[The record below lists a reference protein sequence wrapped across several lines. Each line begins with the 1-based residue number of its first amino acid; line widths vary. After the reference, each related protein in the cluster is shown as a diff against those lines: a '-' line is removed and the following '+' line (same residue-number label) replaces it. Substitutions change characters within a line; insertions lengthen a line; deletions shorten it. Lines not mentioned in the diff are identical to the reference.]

1 MSDLEQTQG
10 EPKQEERSLG
20 LACHLLA
27 MAGLVVPFGN
37 ILGPLIMWLVKKD
50 DSAFVDDQGKEA
62 LNFNITISIAGFIA
76 FLLMF
81 VVIGGLLLPIIGIFW
96 LIMTIIAAVKANGGE
111 RYRYPLTIRLI
122 K

>member
-27 MAGLVVPFGN
+27 LAGLVVPFGN

-50 DSAFVDDQGKEA
+50 QSSFVDDRGKEA
-62 LNFNITISIAGFIA
+62 LNFQISLILYLIASAVLIIV
-76 FLLMF
+76 L
-81 VVIGGLLLPIIGIFW
+81 IGIL
-96 LIMTIIAAVKANGGE
+96 LIIVVGVAGIVLTIIAAVRASEGE
-111 RYRYPLTIRLI
+111 EYRYPMTIRLV